1 MLKKISPKNRTNYL
15 EVAKAIEKLK
25 NNNLINS
32 YLGNKGYSIY
42 KVCLNTEII
51 DFIKDELTVK
61 PNIINSLIEA
71 KSFPI
76 YQESDKKIYVPRYWG
91 INMFGY
97 PKTIKIQYGNTIDLK
112 FNGVLRDYQITV
124 LNEYLKAIGFNI
136 EEKKIMEQG
145 QPLSNYG
152 LVPEKQYWPLK
163 LLKYYKRKQLFLFI
177 NLF

>member
-76 YQESDKKIYVPRYWG
+76 YQESEKKIYVPRYWG

-136 EEKKIMEQG
+136 EEKK
-145 QPLSNYG
+145 
-152 LVPEKQYWPLK
+152 K
-163 LLKYYKRKQLFLFI
+163 
-177 NLF
+177 